1 MKLSKCCEAEI
12 KTVMTDDSTGSG
24 IHETT
29 SCSDC
34 GELAPEEATPE
45 AEVYI
50 RISDRKAP
58 GYPTWGYVIL
68 FRGDLTVFETKVDG
82 IIDDLDIRKADV
94 YIDNPEEFN
103 EDEQETLV
111 EMGFIL

>member
-12 KTVMTDDSTGSG
+12 KTVMADDSTGSG

-29 SCSDC
+29 ECSDC
-34 GELAPEEATPE
+34 GALAPEEAMTE
-45 AEVYI
+45 TDIYI

-58 GYPTWGYVIL
+58 GYPTWGYVVR
-68 FRGDLTVFETKVDG
+68 FRGDLTEFETKVDG
-82 IIDDLDIRKADV
+82 IIDSLDIRKADV
-94 YIDNPEEFN
+94 YIDNPEDLTD
-103 EDEQETLV
+103 DEQSSLE